1 LGDSLQEAADKIGD
15 IARSFTEPLQAGST
29 ALDNDDL
36 LTAGQALED
45 LAKVI
50 DQIETDPAEVAEY
63 KPLEQDSIPPPDP
76 VELEQ
81 DPEAPQQENTQS
93 PVENQLEED
102 EQPPEEERL
111 GVEGEPLELESD
123 PEQEEDK
130 VVESADP
137 DAEASDEETESTP
150 FTRQPL
156 ITPSQ
161 ELGPDPLIY
170 PWQKREVVRRYFTP

>member
-1 LGDSLQEAADKIGD
+1 
-15 IARSFTEPLQAGST
+15 
-29 ALDNDDL
+29 
-36 LTAGQALED
+36 
-45 LAKVI
+45 
-50 DQIETDPAEVAEY
+50 
-63 KPLEQDSIPPPDP
+63 
-76 VELEQ
+76 
-81 DPEAPQQENTQS
+81 
-93 PVENQLEED
+93 VENELEED